1 MQTLKLIENRSP
13 YFIKFEI
20 PNLEDIKKRVVQSL
34 AIKTATMKKDDGN
47 LSKTYNHVNLDPIDG
62 QKIIDMFPLS
72 KLYNFDANRVALF
85 ITPAYGGGGVH
96 KDGPVLEKGRAGP
109 HNISFNIPIK
119 ISDDKCVTKW
129 YDDQTFE
136 KEKIQH
142 SRYSRNVFL
151 DFTNTDKFEA
161 KAQTIMDPNNVL
173 FMTTEQWHSFYNN
186 SRHTRIVLTLRLA
199 KQERINHS
207 FVSMANNLIDNNY
220 LVN

>member
-1 MQTLKLIENRSP
+1 MQTLKIIENRSP

-20 PNLEDIKKRVVQSL
+20 PNLEDIKKRVMQSL

-47 LSKTYNHVNLDPIDG
+47 LSKTYSHVNLDPIDG

-96 KDGPVLEKGRAGP
+96 KDGPVLEKGNTGP

-199 KQERINHS
+199 KQERKNHS
-207 FVSMANNLIDNNY
+207 FVSIANNLIDNNY

>member
-20 PNLEDIKKRVVQSL
+20 PNLEDIKKRVMQSL

-47 LSKTYNHVNLDPIDG
+47 LSKTYSHVNLDPIDG

-96 KDGPVLEKGRAGP
+96 KDGPVLEKGNTGP

-161 KAQTIMDPNNVL
+161 KAQTIMDANNIL

-199 KQERINHS
+199 KQERKNHS

>member
-13 YFIKFEI
+13 YFIKFEL
-20 PNLEDIKKRVVQSL
+20 PNLEDIKKLVMQ
-34 AIKTATMKKDDGN
+34 IKTATMKKDDGN
-47 LSKTYNHVNLDPIDG
+47 LSKTYSHVNLDPIDG

-72 KLYNFDANRVALF
+72 KLYNFDADRVALF

-96 KDGPVLEKGRAGP
+96 KDGPVLEKGTTGP

-161 KAQTIMDPNNVL
+161 KAQTIMDANNVL
-173 FMTTEQWHSFYNN
+173 FVNTEQWHSFYNN

-199 KQERINHS
+199 KQERKNHS

>member
-13 YFIKFEI
+13 YFIKFEL
-20 PNLEDIKKRVVQSL
+20 PNLEDIKKRVMQSL

-47 LSKTYNHVNLDPIDG
+47 LSKTYSHVNLDPIDG

-96 KDGPVLEKGRAGP
+96 KDGPVLEKGRLGP

-161 KAQTIMDPNNVL
+161 KAQTIMDANNVL

-199 KQERINHS
+199 KQERKNHS